1 MKKLQIIFFALS
13 IFFTSCEED
22 DNIEKYPKK
31 FSYEAVQKL
40 PFRAFTKQGEIND
53 PFLIEKIINNY
64 PDFIGSPLPDFTEN
78 PSYYETIYTKTEF
91 NFLSPYKVVIIN
103 PDETEN
109 RNVKKTKSVIYLE
122 SRDTSMLIG
131 KSLKEFNKFQKF
143 SPLYAEESLIPTSNG
158 VEPLLKLKRCY
169 YIKEEN
175 NQIIL
180 PLLDIQTRN
189 SYHYYHMKGI
199 NNEFDI
205 KSFSDLGIEDTLLIR
220 QSYIYYSETINNE

>member
-1 MKKLQIIFFALS
+1 MKKLQVIFFALS
-13 IFFTSCEED
+13 IFLTSCEED
-22 DNIEKYPKK
+22 NVEKYPKK
-31 FSYEAVQKL
+31 FSYETIQKL
-40 PFRAFTKQGEIND
+40 HYKAFTKEGEIND
-53 PFLIEKIINNY
+53 PILIEKIINKY
-64 PDFIGSPLPDFTEN
+64 PDFAEG
-78 PSYYETIYTKTEF
+78 PSYYETLYTKTAF
-91 NFLSPYKVVIIN
+91 NFLTPDEVVIIN

-109 RNVKKTKSVIYLE
+109 RNVIKTESVIYLE
-122 SRDTSMLIG
+122 SRDTTMG
-131 KSLKEFNKFQKF
+131 VGVSLKELNKFKKF

-180 PLLDIQTRN
+180 PLLDIQIRTPYR
-189 SYHYYHMKGI
+189 YYHEKGM

-220 QSYIYYSETINNE
+220 QSYIYYNETINNE